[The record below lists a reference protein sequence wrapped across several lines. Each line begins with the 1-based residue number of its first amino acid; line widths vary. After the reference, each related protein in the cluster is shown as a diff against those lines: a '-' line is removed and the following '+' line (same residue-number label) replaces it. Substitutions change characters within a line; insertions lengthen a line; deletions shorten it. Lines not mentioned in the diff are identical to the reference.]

1 MFEYK
6 FRYFGFHEMNNSKMI
21 DFLNKEGKDGWE
33 LIQIVEKPFIDKPHE
48 TANYTFYFKRKLD
61 K

>member
-6 FRYFGFHEMNNSKMI
+6 IKYFGFHEMNDAKII
-21 DFLNKEGKDGWE
+21 DFLNIKGKQGWE
-33 LIQIVEKPFIDKPHE
+33 LIQIVEKPFIDKPHQ
-48 TANYTFYFKRKLD
+48 TANYTFYFKRKLG